1 MTASELK
8 LPEAVTWLETEI
20 KKRKDILDDS
30 FMRSNL
36 EGIELSLLAIEVRI
50 YEEVL
55 TKLK

>member
-1 MTASELK
+1 MTSSELR
-8 LPEAVTWLETEI
+8 LSEAVTWLETEI